1 MKKKYIDW
9 ILVIGWMILI
19 FMFSNQAGDVSK
31 ENNKFVI
38 YVFELFGMDLNS
50 IFGALSNFIVRKAA
64 HFIEYFILYVL
75 VYRAINT
82 KKNSDIKVFI
92 WSILIVFLYACS
104 DELHQAFVPGRGP
117 AFSDVLIDTSG
128 GLTAF
133 LVMYILSY
141 TKKQSLK

>member
-1 MKKKYIDW
+1 
-9 ILVIGWMILI
+9 MILI

>member
-1 MKKKYIDW
+1 MKKKYINW